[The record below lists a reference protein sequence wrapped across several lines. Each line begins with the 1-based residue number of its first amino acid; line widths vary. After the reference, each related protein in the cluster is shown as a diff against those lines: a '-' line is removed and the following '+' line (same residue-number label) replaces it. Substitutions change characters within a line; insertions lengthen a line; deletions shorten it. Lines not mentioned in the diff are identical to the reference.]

1 MQEEPAKYLA
11 FISYSRADN
20 AEAGRQWADWLKA
33 TIEDFPIPVNCEPAL
48 APGVGQGKAAREV
61 FLDRLRMTAGGELR
75 PKLDQHLQVSRFLV
89 LICSPRSAT
98 SQYVAFEIEHF
109 KKAGKWDK
117 IIPVVIDG
125 KNPTPD
131 PRECWV
137 PECLRNTDPAIGDD
151 GNTITGHGRSLVY
164 ADFRPKEKWRDNSDP
179 DIGGWTDPASYEQR
193 LRQANKYSESEIAR
207 RVAAYR
213 RDHSVAKYA
222 LLGALFGLE
231 PQQLAGES
239 LLEENERRC
248 RAIRTSRRRIALVA
262 AVALVMTGMAGFAY
276 HSYRVAERE
285 RVKSERSLQL
295 IGDAHEAASRMVAD
309 VLVDLRAKLEPGG
322 QAGALTDAQRIVKE
336 HFDENE
342 LPGEDADSMHMR
354 SVVLNS
360 RGYLARSLGDFAAAG
375 DYYKAS
381 LEIREKLL
389 GKDRSK
395 AMYQHNL
402 AVSYDNLGDLHAA
415 KALSLRAAGQNQ
427 DKAFEDAIDFYR
439 KGLELAKR
447 LESRP
452 DATPQWRH
460 DLAVSYF
467 KVGDALLEAGY
478 PEEAL
483 AELSTGMPLAE
494 KVAASDPAYAKWQ
507 ARLGLYCLEVGRL
520 QALASKPDTARD
532 LLLRGKKIFTELRA
546 QGHLSRQYA
555 AWLKRIEAILLDLG

>member
-1 MQEEPAKYLA
+1 MQEEPPKYLA

-33 TIEDFPIPVNCEPAL
+33 MIESFPIPVNCEPAV
-48 APGVGQGKAAREV
+48 AAGQARHSREV
-61 FLDRLRMTAGGELR
+61 FLDRLRMTAGGELQ
-75 PKLDQHLQVSRFLV
+75 PKLDQHLQVSQFLV
-89 LICSPRSAT
+89 LICSPRSAA

-109 KKAGKWDK
+109 KNAGKWHK

-125 KNPTPD
+125 MNPTPD
-131 PRECWV
+131 PRECWL
-137 PECLRNTDPAIGDD
+137 PECLRDTGPALGDD
-151 GNTITGHGRSLVY
+151 GNTITGQGHSLVY
-164 ADFRPKEKWRDNSDP
+164 ADFRPKEKWRDNDNA

-193 LRQANKYSESEIAR
+193 LRQANKFSKSETAK

-222 LLGALFGLE
+222 LLGELFGLE
-231 PQQLAGES
+231 PQQLSGES
-239 LLEENERRC
+239 LLEDNERKR
-248 RAIRTSRRRIALVA
+248 RAIQATRRRVAVTA
-262 AVALVMTGMAGFAY
+262 AVALVMAGMAGFAY
-276 HSYRVAERE
+276 RSYRIAERE
-285 RVKSERSLQL
+285 RIKSERSLLL
-295 IGDAHEAASRMVAD
+295 IGDAHEDASRMVAD

-322 QAGALTDAQRIVKE
+322 QAGALTDAQRIVNE

-342 LPGEDADSMHMR
+342 MPGDDADSLHMR

-360 RGYLARSLGDFAAAG
+360 RGYLARSLGDFTAAG
-375 DYYKAS
+375 TFYTTS
-381 LEIREKLL
+381 LEIRDKLL
-389 GKDRSK
+389 GKDRNK

-402 AVSYDNLGDLHAA
+402 AVSYDNLGDLNAA

-427 DKAFEDAIDFYR
+427 DKAFDAAIEYYR

-467 KVGDALLEAGY
+467 KVGDALFEAGY
-478 PEEAL
+478 PDDAL
-483 AELSTGMPLAE
+483 GELLAGMPLAE
-494 KVAASDPAYAKWQ
+494 RVAASDPSYAKWQ
-507 ARLGLYCLEVGRL
+507 AHLGLYCLEVGRL
-520 QALASKPDTARD
+520 QALASKSDEARA
-532 LLLRGKKIFTELRA
+532 LLQKGKKIFSGLRD

-555 AWLKRIEAILLDLG
+555 AWLQRIEAILLDLG